1 MVFTFKNIQQLL
13 CVKTET
19 KIYLG
24 KVVHKIKI
32 QTVSG
37 TIPSVKPVRVQNR
50 FKEKKKKERKSMH
63 DNIVKDYMS

>member
-1 MVFTFKNIQQLL
+1 
-13 CVKTET
+13 
-19 KIYLG
+19 LG